1 MILKFHQLTIF
12 IHYYGLDIIKN
23 GTELNS
29 HPNSGLQA
37 QFPSTEF
44 RKAFTSPSRS
54 PGVPWNQEQVPGSPW
69 NLDVA
74 PGSPWNLDVAPG
86 SPWNLDVAPRSP
98 WNLEKNFAF
107 TSPSRNQ
114 GSL

>member
-1 MILKFHQLTIF
+1 MILIFNQLIIF

-29 HPNSGLQA
+29 HPNGGLQA
-37 QFPSTEF
+37 QFSSTEF

-74 PGSPWNLDVAPG
+74 PGSPWNLDVAP
-86 SPWNLDVAPRSP
+86 RSP
-98 WNLEKNFAF
+98 WNLEKNFTF
-107 TSPSRNQ
+107 TSPSKNQ